1 MSGLEIKNVTKSF
14 DGNVV
19 LRDINLEVK
28 SGELL
33 VVLGPSGCG
42 KSTILRLVAGL
53 DFPDAGQIFLDGK
66 DITGLEPQKR
76 KTAMVFQNYAL
87 YPHMT
92 VFDNIAFPLRVSKT
106 SKDNI
111 KKAVAE
117 TATLLELDEFLNRRP
132 AQLSGGQRQ
141 RVALGRGLIREP
153 SIFLLD
159 EPLSNL
165 DAALR
170 LKMRREIVALQ
181 KKIGVTMIY
190 VTHDQTEA
198 LTMAD
203 KMVVIKDGIIHQQ
216 GTPAEIYERPADKF
230 VASFIGTPPINLYED
245 RLSGGMGKKLP
256 IKFGPDVKD
265 GHYTIGIR
273 PEHITLGGDSGIE
286 GIVEAIE
293 YIGSVSYLRVKTNSL
308 TLTVTVDNHTWQLS
322 PGQKVT
328 LTIDPEKIY
337 YFKE

>member
-1 MSGLEIKNVTKSF
+1 MPGLEIKNLTKSF
-14 DGNVV
+14 DDNVV
-19 LRDINLEVK
+19 LKDINLEVK

-42 KSTILRLVAGL
+42 KSTILRLIAGL
-53 DFPDAGQIFLDGK
+53 EIPESGQIILDGN
-66 DITGLEPQKR
+66 DITKFEPQKR

-92 VFDNIAFPLRVSKT
+92 VFDNIAFPLKVSKI

-141 RVALGRGLIREP
+141 RVALGRGLIRKP

-170 LKMRREIVALQ
+170 LKMRREIVDLQ

-203 KMVVIKDGIIHQQ
+203 RMVVIKDGIIHQQ
-216 GTPAEIYERPADKF
+216 GTPTEIYEHPVDKF

-245 RLSGGMGKKLP
+245 ELTGRMGKKLP
-256 IKFGPDVKD
+256 VIFGRDIKD
-265 GHYTIGIR
+265 GRYTIGIR
-273 PEHITLGGDSGIE
+273 PEHITLGGDSGVEGTIE
-286 GIVEAIE
+286 SIE
-293 YIGSVSYLRVKTNSL
+293 YIGAVSHLRVKTNSL
-308 TLTVTVDNHTWQLS
+308 TFTVTVDSHARQYT
-322 PGQKVT
+322 PGKKVT
-328 LTIDPEKIY
+328 LTINHEKVY
-337 YFKE
+337 LFGE